1 LGSYQIPTPEG
12 GWVPLNNV
20 VNMSTEPSMLNISHY
35 DMVRSVRITA
45 EINEQA
51 TTATEVNAGISA
63 FLDEKLSNYPGYTY
77 AFGGEEEQTR
87 ESLESIK
94 RAAVIAVLLIYLILA
109 TMLKSYT
116 QPFIIMSVLPFAI
129 TGVMVGIL
137 LRGEPLTLP
146 ALIGVVALLGIV
158 VNDSLILMTFIN
170 SRFKRM
176 NRVLAVA
183 LSAKHR
189 FRPIVL
195 TTVTTFGG
203 LASLMIKFRGEAA
216 FLAPMAVALGFGLVF
231 ATFITLILIPCLYLM
246 LDDLNIYLKKKW
258 STWRGKSEVSTELTK
273 VSNPT
278 TTG

>member
-1 LGSYQIPTPEG
+1 
-12 GWVPLNNV
+12 
-20 VNMSTEPSMLNISHY
+20 MLNISHY
-35 DMVRSVRITA
+35 DMERSVRITA

-87 ESLESIK
+87 ESLESIQ
-94 RAAVIAVLLIYLILA
+94 RAAIIAILLIYIILA

-170 SRFKRM
+170 SRFKKM

-258 STWRGKSEVSTELTK
+258 LTWRGKSEVSTELTK
-273 VSNPT
+273 VPNPT

>member
-1 LGSYQIPTPEG
+1 
-12 GWVPLNNV
+12 
-20 VNMSTEPSMLNISHY
+20 
-35 DMVRSVRITA
+35 MVRSVRITA

-137 LRGEPLTLP
+137 
-146 ALIGVVALLGIV
+146 I
-158 VNDSLILMTFIN
+158 
-170 SRFKRM
+170 
-176 NRVLAVA
+176 
-183 LSAKHR
+183 
-189 FRPIVL
+189 
-195 TTVTTFGG
+195 
-203 LASLMIKFRGEAA
+203 
-216 FLAPMAVALGFGLVF
+216 
-231 ATFITLILIPCLYLM
+231 
-246 LDDLNIYLKKKW
+246 
-258 STWRGKSEVSTELTK
+258 
-273 VSNPT
+273 
-278 TTG
+278 